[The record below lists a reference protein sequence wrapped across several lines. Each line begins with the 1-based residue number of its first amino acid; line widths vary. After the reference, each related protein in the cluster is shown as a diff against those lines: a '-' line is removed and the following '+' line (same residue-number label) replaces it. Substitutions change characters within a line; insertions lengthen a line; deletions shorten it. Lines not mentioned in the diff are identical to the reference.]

1 LHLGAVAMS
10 HDAATPPIVSL
21 GAGGIAGA
29 IEAAATY
36 PFEFAKT
43 RVQLR
48 EQKGVPTPKNPF
60 RVVGQVYS
68 QEGIRALYKGCST
81 LVIGSVGKDG
91 VRFLSF
97 DMIKNYF
104 KDPETGTL
112 TPLRNLGAGMMS
124 GVVASITCVTP
135 TERIKTALIDDARNE
150 RRYRSMMHC
159 VRIVFKEEGMLGLYR
174 GFAGTTLKQAGATAF
189 RMGTYNILKDYER
202 SRNIPQSTLTNFANG
217 SVAGIVTTFAT
228 QPFDTIKTRCQS
240 SRGASTVEA
249 FKSVIADYGVR
260 GFWKG
265 TTMRLGRTVFSGGI
279 LFTSYEWAAALLQP
293 LVVPKQEHVRG

>member
-1 LHLGAVAMS
+1 MS
-10 HDAATPPIVSL
+10 L
-21 GAGGIAGA
+21 LAGGIAGA
-29 IEAAATY
+29 IEGAATY

-48 EQKGVPTPKNPF
+48 QQKGRPTPKNPF
-60 RVVGQVYS
+60 KVVLQVYRT
-68 QEGIRALYKGCST
+68 EGIAALYKGCST
-81 LVIGSVGKDG
+81 LVIGSVGKDAI
-91 VRFLSF
+91 RFLSF
-97 DMIKNYF
+97 DTIKNQF

-112 TPLRNLGAGMMS
+112 SPLRNLVAGMLS
-124 GVVASITCVTP
+124 GVVASVTAVTP
-135 TERIKTALIDDARNE
+135 TERIKTALIDDARTE
-150 RRYRSMMHC
+150 KRYRSMTHC
-159 VRIVFKEEGMLGLYR
+159 IRTVLKEDGFLGLYR

-202 SRNIPQSTLTNFANG
+202 KHEIPQSTATNFANG
-217 SVAGIVTTFAT
+217 SVAGIVTTLAT

-249 FKSVIADYGVR
+249 FQSIIADYGVR

-279 LFTSYEWAAALLQP
+279 LFTSYEWVAAILNPIFLHKEVS
-293 LVVPKQEHVRG
+293 LKD

>member
-1 LHLGAVAMS
+1 M
-10 HDAATPPIVSL
+10 
-21 GAGGIAGA
+21 
-29 IEAAATY
+29 Y
-36 PFEFAKT
+36 
-43 RVQLR
+43 R
-48 EQKGVPTPKNPF
+48 
-60 RVVGQVYS
+60 

-97 DMIKNYF
+97 DTIKNQF

-112 TPLRNLGAGMMS
+112 SPLRNLGAGMLS
-124 GVVASITCVTP
+124 GVVASITAVTP

-150 RRYRSMMHC
+150 KRFRSMTHC
-159 VRIVFKEEGMLGLYR
+159 IKTILSEHGVLGLYR

-189 RMGTYNILKDYER
+189 RMGTYNILKDYE
-202 SRNIPQSTLTNFANG
+202 NKHQIQQTTFTNFANG
-217 SVAGIVTTFAT
+217 SVAGTVTTLAT

-240 SRGASTVEA
+240 ARGASTVEA
-249 FKSVIADYGVR
+249 FQSIIADYGAT

-279 LFTSYEWAAALLQP
+279 LFTTYEVGQPVAAN
-293 LVVPKQEHVRG
+293 GSTC